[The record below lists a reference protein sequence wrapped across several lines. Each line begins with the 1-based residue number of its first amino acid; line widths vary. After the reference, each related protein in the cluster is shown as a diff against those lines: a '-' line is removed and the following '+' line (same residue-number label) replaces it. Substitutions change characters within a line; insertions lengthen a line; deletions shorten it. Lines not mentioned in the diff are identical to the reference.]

1 MLAAAL
7 ALLLAAPAFAVV
19 IRAPAAPALPAS
31 CVVTPISA
39 APDASLPSFLSVA
52 DPGGRIMLA
61 DIIRAAQASPT
72 ARRILNQAA
81 LTAQIRGRPLAV
93 EIAPLKEL
101 GTYSY
106 DTGVLSLSLH
116 DINDNPQANVSTLMH
131 ELVHFM
137 QRDLPLPS
145 DLLET
150 ELEAYIVD
158 FRVSHELGVKA
169 PSDSFNASAQK
180 ELKKGFEPFMEL
192 LSAQYGEDA
201 LLWKTRSRAYEA
213 RLRSVLQRSS
223 SKLKS
228 LQTKRADKNRVLEQM
243 RNMGQSESELD
254 AYRDDALLPL
264 DAAVKNL
271 ERALEWA
278 RKDLAVLADPETRRQ
293 ARAYSHSVVRR
304 ARAFQ
309 KIFAR
314 D

>member
-1 MLAAAL
+1 M
-7 ALLLAAPAFAVV
+7 
-19 IRAPAAPALPAS
+19 
-31 CVVTPISA
+31 
-39 APDASLPSFLSVA
+39 
-52 DPGGRIMLA
+52 
-61 DIIRAAQASPT
+61 
-72 ARRILNQAA
+72 
-81 LTAQIRGRPLAV
+81 
-93 EIAPLKEL
+93 
-101 GTYSY
+101 
-106 DTGVLSLSLH
+106 LSLSLH

-264 DAAVKNL
+264 DAAVKKL

-278 RKDLAVLADPETRRQ
+278 RKDLAILADPETRRQ
-293 ARAYSHSVVRR
+293 ARAYARSVIRR

-309 KIFAR
+309 KVFAR